1 MIKILKRIRFVCVA
15 GLYIPYSLVAG
26 SIWLISVVS
35 INVLSLLIMPIEYII
50 TGDTKNIDSC
60 ISYIFDDFPKKHDEM
75 VRKFYE
81 SIHPDL

>member
-1 MIKILKRIRFVCVA
+1 
-15 GLYIPYSLVAG
+15 
-26 SIWLISVVS
+26 
-35 INVLSLLIMPIEYII
+35 MPIEYII